1 MKVTMSLDDELMKR
15 IDDYAKKNYT
25 SRSGL
30 VTIAT
35 TQFLNA
41 NELQEV
47 IKGMALS
54 FAKIADNGEM
64 SEDDKREME
73 DYARICKLLAGVK

>member
-54 FAKIADNGEM
+54 FAKIADNGSF
-64 SEDDKREME
+64 SEEDRKQME
-73 DYARICKLLAGVK
+73 DYERICKLLVGAK